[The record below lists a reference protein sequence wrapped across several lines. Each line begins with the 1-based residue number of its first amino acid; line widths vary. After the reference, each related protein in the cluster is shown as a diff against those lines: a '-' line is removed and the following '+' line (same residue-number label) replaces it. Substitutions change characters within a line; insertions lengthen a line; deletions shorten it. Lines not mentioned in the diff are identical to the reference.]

1 MARATPEDVLAAAS
15 AGRNWEGVPVPGG
28 VAATAAN
35 GRWQGD
41 RAEGVTVVELMT
53 EEEKEGV
60 DVPRAEG
67 VPVIDMT
74 AEEEEEEGQG
84 VGDPRAEGVMV
95 IDMTLESSDDEAEEE
110 VKWVGQYSSSQ
121 SILLVGDGDFSF
133 SLALATGFGSGTNL
147 VATSIDCYDT
157 LKKKYS
163 GAESNLAELK
173 KMGAVT
179 LHGVNAK
186 TMKLHTDLKM
196 RRFDRIVFNFP
207 HAGFKGKEDQ
217 PHMIN
222 SHRNLVKDFFHS
234 ASFMLRPDG
243 EVHVSHK
250 TTYPYRKWNLEELAS
265 VFALFLIEQVDFH
278 IQDYPGYNNK
288 RGDGQRCD
296 QPFLLGKCS
305 TFKFKIGDIKNK
317 RRARKTGPMP
327 YSGRSRNAHFNYQ
340 PADLGPFHPIPL
352 VPQMPQPYVPFHMP
366 SMPAY
371 SEFITHEAVQ
381 RCRLAEAGCIPEP
394 ISYTAVTVPRG
405 HPWHGH
411 PWTWGSSW

>member
-1 MARATPEDVLAAAS
+1 MARATPEEVLAAAA
-15 AGRNWEGVPVPGG
+15 AGGNLEGVPVPGG
-28 VAATAAN
+28 VAATAAD
-35 GRWQGD
+35 GRSQGD
-41 RAEGVTVVELMT
+41 RAQGVTVVESMK
-53 EEEKEGV
+53 EEKEK
-60 DVPRAEG
+60 
-67 VPVIDMT
+67 
-74 AEEEEEEGQG
+74 
-84 VGDPRAEGVMV
+84 
-95 IDMTLESSDDEAEEE
+95 SSDDDKAEEE

-133 SLALATGFGSGTNL
+133 SLALATGFGSGANL
-147 VATSIDCYDT
+147 VATSIDSYDT

-222 SHRNLVKDFFHS
+222 SHRNLVKDFFRS
-234 ASFMLRPDG
+234 ASLMLRPDG

-250 TTYPYRKWNLEELAS
+250 TKNPYRKWNLEELAS
-265 VFALFLIEQVDFH
+265 VFALFLVEQVDFH

-296 QPFLLGKCS
+296 LPFLLGKCS

-317 RRARKTGPMP
+317 RRVRKTSPMP
-327 YSGRSRNAHFNYQ
+327 YSGSSGNAHLNYQ
-340 PADLGPFHPIPL
+340 PVDFSPFNPTAF
-352 VPQMPQPYVPFHMP
+352 VPQMPQPQPYVPFHMP
-366 SMPAY
+366 SVPGAY
-371 SEFITHEAVQ
+371 SEFFARETVQ
-381 RCRLAEAGCIPEP
+381 RCHLAEAE
-394 ISYTAVTVPRG
+394 SHEAEVKL
-405 HPWHGH
+405 WKSQ
-411 PWTWGSSW
+411 SSS